1 MLSKT
6 DMQMFQEL
14 SQTEAGRALAA
25 LGFEP
30 THQGGGLWNFE
41 RHMPSTAGAMREI
54 VCSALD
60 GQAPVSLLEPVE
72 VYRHRTDESPERPTE
87 TRPSLADWLA
97 P

>member
-1 MLSKT
+1 MLGK
-6 DMQMFQEL
+6 DALRMFREL
-14 SQTEAGRALAA
+14 SQSEAGRALAP

-41 RHMPSTAGAMREI
+41 RHMPSTAGTMREI

-72 VYRHRTDESPERPTE
+72 VYRYNAGESPERPAE